1 MLYSI
6 IVVGESHMNIYYRY
20 RKFFNI
26 EKTNFSVSIVSIEI
40 NIQYYI
46 CTNCTHV
53 VIMRITI
60 SGRL

>member
-6 IVVGESHMNIYYRY
+6 IVVDESNMNIHYRY
-20 RKFFNI
+20 RKFFNV
-26 EKTNFSVSIVSIEI
+26 EKTSLYVSIEI

-46 CTNCTHV
+46 CTNCTRV